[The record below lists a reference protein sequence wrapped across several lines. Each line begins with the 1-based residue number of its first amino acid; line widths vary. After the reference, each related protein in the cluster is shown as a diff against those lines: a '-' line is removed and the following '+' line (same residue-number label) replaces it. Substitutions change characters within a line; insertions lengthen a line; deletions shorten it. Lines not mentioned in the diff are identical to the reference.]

1 MRKSPV
7 ALAIRHALGVSGK
20 FVYHYGPISPY
31 TTEFNRNIYYRMLG
45 AELMTGRS
53 VGKTTFIKDLMYA
66 EHYSPKVRT
75 TP

>member
-31 TTEFNRNIYYRMLG
+31 TTEFNRHLYFRLLG
-45 AELMTGRS
+45 DRLMTGRS
-53 VGKTTFIKDLMYA
+53 VGKTTFIKEFMYA
-66 EHYSPKVRT
+66 EKYSAKVR
-75 TP
+75 